1 MKLSVKAS
9 FLLSG
14 LVLALVAATSLFLL
28 DYQQRAITIVI
39 KQDLES
45 EAATLAREIR
55 SFVDENLNDTRAI
68 AGNIPRAPLASGD
81 LEAVREHLARQASFY
96 PKFENGLFLL
106 DANGN
111 FLTDYPYHPELQ
123 GQPFSHRDYFQRT
136 RARERGVIGDPYI
149 STRTGLPVLTFTAP
163 IVTPSGQLLA
173 VLGASVNLLSPSAL
187 GEQQQRKIGQTG
199 YVYMVDRNRQFL
211 MHPDKSK
218 ILRSLEAGRNPF
230 LDRAVQGYEGVGE
243 TVNSMGVPVLI
254 ASRQLSALGWVVLAQ
269 FPQKEALAITR
280 NGLAAV
286 GIFFFAALTVVLPV
300 GFFAMRRIVKPLEAL
315 EHAALIISQDLRKAE
330 GALSRPFASS
340 ALDALRTMR
349 SSDEIG
355 RLARA
360 FFQLSVRLK
369 QTLSS
374 LRSAAEDWE
383 RTFSSVQ
390 EAVLVLD
397 SEGKILR
404 VNRVAEDLFR
414 VLREEAL
421 GKQWREILAMG
432 GSAPEDWPTIQT
444 LKGSG
449 RFKLTSILPGVPG
462 RFELSFSMIQGRREA
477 KGFLLMVLDVTEKL
491 QAEERIRD
499 LAFQDA
505 LTRLP
510 NRLLL
515 ADRLEQAIATADRNN
530 SKVGVLFVDLDDF
543 KRVNDTFGHK
553 VGDELLRQTGKRL
566 SACLRS
572 NDTLARYAG
581 DEFVAVLMDLKD
593 PAEAASIASRMLES
607 VAEPFDLSGKLVRI
621 GVSIGI
627 AVYPEDGQEGTL
639 LLNHADR
646 AMYRAK
652 GQGKN
657 SFWFADGVVMDDSPS
672 SFPRQ

>member
-14 LVLALVAATSLFLL
+14 LVLAVIAATSLFLL
-28 DYQQRAITIVI
+28 DYQRRALVAVI

-45 EAATLAREIR
+45 EATTLAREIR
-55 SFVDENLNDTRAI
+55 TFVDENLNDTRAI
-68 AGNIPRAPLASGD
+68 AGNIPREALVSGD
-81 LEAVREHLARQASFY
+81 LNAIREHLARQAAFY

-106 DANGN
+106 DSNGN
-111 FLTDYPYHPELQ
+111 FLTDYPYHAELH
-123 GQPFSHRDYFQRT
+123 GQPFAHRDYFQRT
-136 RARERGVIGDPYI
+136 KAREQGVIGDPYV
-149 STRTGLPVLTFTAP
+149 SMRTGLPVLTFTAP
-163 IVTPSGQLLA
+163 VFSRTGQLLA

-187 GEQQQRKIGQTG
+187 GEQQQRKIGHTG

-218 ILRSLEAGRNPF
+218 ILRSLEAGRNLF

-243 TVNSMGVPVLI
+243 TVNSSGVPVLI
-254 ASRQLSALGWVVLAQ
+254 ASRQLPALGWVALAQ
-269 FPQKEALAITR
+269 LPRKEALATM
-280 NGLAAV
+280 NEGLAAV
-286 GIFFFAALTVVLPV
+286 GMFFFAALGVVLPV

-330 GALSRPFASS
+330 GALTRPFASS

-374 LRSAAEDWE
+374 LRTSAEDWE

-397 SEGKILR
+397 GEGRILR

-414 VLREEAL
+414 VVREDAL
-421 GKQWREILAMG
+421 GRPWREILAMG
-432 GSAPEDWPTIQT
+432 RGMPEDWPSLQA

-449 RFKLTSILPGVPG
+449 RFKLTTTLPGVPG
-462 RFELSFSMIQGRREA
+462 RFELSFSMIQGRRES
-477 KGFLLMVLDVTEKL
+477 KGFLLMVLDVTEKI

-499 LAFQDA
+499 LAFHDP

-530 SKVGVLFVDLDDF
+530 SKVGVLFLDLDDF
-543 KRVNDTFGHK
+543 KKVNDTFGHK
-553 VGDELLRQTGKRL
+553 VGDELLKQVGKRL
-566 SACLRS
+566 SSCLRS

-593 PAEAASIASRMLES
+593 AAEAANIASRMLET
-607 VAEPFDLSGKLVRI
+607 VADPFDLSGKLARI

-627 AVYPEDGQEGTL
+627 AVYPEDGAEAAL
-639 LLNHADR
+639 LLNHADT

-652 GQGKN
+652 GRGKN
-657 SFWFADGVVMDDSPS
+657 SFWFADGVTVDDSLS
-672 SFPRQ
+672 TFPRQ